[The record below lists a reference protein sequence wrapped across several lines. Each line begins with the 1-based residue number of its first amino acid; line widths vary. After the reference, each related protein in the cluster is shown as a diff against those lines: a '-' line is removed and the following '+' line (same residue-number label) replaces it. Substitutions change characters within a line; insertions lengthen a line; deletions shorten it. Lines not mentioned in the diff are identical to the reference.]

1 MNLPKLFGKG
11 FPFLLKGGLDADLI
25 NLKRQAAEGE
35 LERTTD
41 TDRVFVA
48 ISTAD
53 DTADAT
59 LLEIAT
65 LKGNAAI
72 TAASPTLDMTSNN
85 KVIPVDASSNAVDF
99 QVADDEFTAGYR
111 CTLEVKDGTNNI
123 SISRSESTATINGGT
138 TKSYTTPTAYTHIHV
153 TCSEDN
159 KLVVTKSDP

>member
-1 MNLPKLFGKG
+1 MFKLFGKLWG
-11 FPFLLKGGLDADLI
+11 IVIGSGLDADLGKI
-25 NLKRQAAEGE
+25 DKQAIDGE
-35 LERTTD
+35 LFKTSD
-41 TDRVFVA
+41 TERVFVA
-48 ISTAD
+48 TSTAG
-53 DTADAT
+53 ASDAT
-59 LLEIAT
+59 KVEIAT